1 MNVNIF
7 LYDDFETLDAFGPA
21 EIFGKLPEYFH
32 LRYVSVSGDFINSVH
47 GGKIQTDFLVSQ
59 EMDGI
64 LLVTGGK
71 GARRLLW
78 KDERTLENN

>member
-47 GGKIQTDFLVSQ
+47 GGKI
-59 EMDGI
+59 
-64 LLVTGGK
+64 
-71 GARRLLW
+71 
-78 KDERTLENN
+78 